1 MISRQSIVLAVLL
14 IAFLICAIDARVLQP
29 YESELYPMGDYRLAS
44 LGDYVSAHKRV
55 PSAGDMM
62 VRFGKRSV

>member
-1 MISRQSIVLAVLL
+1 MQPLANSVIGFYSSSWFERYVIGLM
-14 IAFLICAIDARVLQP
+14 RN
-29 YESELYPMGDYRLAS
+29 ESELYPMGDYRLAS